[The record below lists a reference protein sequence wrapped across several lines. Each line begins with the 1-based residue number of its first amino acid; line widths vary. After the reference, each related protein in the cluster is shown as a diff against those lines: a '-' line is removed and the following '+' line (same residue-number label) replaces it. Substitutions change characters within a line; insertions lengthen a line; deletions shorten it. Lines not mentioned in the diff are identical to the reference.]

1 MNRFTLKTLVVGDDD
16 LNCTTGKIP
25 LMAITTASLMAIT
38 TASLNFV
45 DQDLRE
51 YDLIVYQGKKGCK
64 ILRNRAFRTGKVG

>member
-1 MNRFTLKTLVVGDDD
+1 MNRFTLKTLVVSDDD

-25 LMAITTASLMAIT
+25 LMGIT